1 MYVQEQYTMKKII
14 PITDLQR
21 QIGTIVSGCETSGEP
36 VIITQRGRAAA
47 VLLPVSRYEQI
58 EADLTRLDEL
68 ELQAMLQQAEANI
81 AAQQTISHQEV
92 KERMAAR
99 MKTGAVKTGARKR
112 RTG

>member
-1 MYVQEQYTMKKII
+1 MKKII

-21 QIGTIVSGCETSGEP
+21 QIGQIVSACETSGES

-47 VLLPVSRYEQI
+47 VLLSVSRYEQI

-68 ELQAMLQQAEANI
+68 ELQAMLVQAEAQI

-99 MKTGAVKTGARKR
+99 MKTETPKAGARKR
-112 RTG
+112 RAG